1 MKEIIKSATMH
12 AIVALIMQICI
23 GFYLVYVHEF
33 TLEHGV
39 LAGGFSACSAYLFR
53 EMAQHEYKGGG
64 PKKVSGTYGLT
75 HHWTLDSILDILF
88 PLIVTGGLWI
98 FVKLV

>member
-1 MKEIIKSATMH
+1 MNNMIKTAILH
-12 AIVALIMQICI
+12 AIVALGMQVCI
-23 GFYLVYVHEF
+23 GFYLFYVHGF
-33 TLEHGV
+33 TIEHGM

-64 PKKVSGTYGLT
+64 PTKVSGTYGLT

-88 PLIVTGGLWI
+88 PLIITGGLWI
-98 FVKLV
+98 LVELV